1 MLRHEG
7 SANTWAVLAKYHFS
21 RWSCIDEL
29 TISSLMSAGKLFA
42 VLIDLS
48 SWL

>member
-7 SANTWAVLAKYHFS
+7 SANTWAVFVKYHFS
-21 RWSCIDEL
+21 QWFCVDEL
-29 TISSLMSAGKLFA
+29 TISSLMSAGRLFA